1 MPGELM
7 RKILKEV
14 KEIPPLPTVVTK
26 VMQMTKDPEVSAAD
40 LNKVISQDQA
50 LTANLLKLCN
60 SAYYGL
66 PRVISNVTQAVMY
79 LGFHTVRN
87 LVLTSSMQDVFKS
100 EKGGYGYSS
109 NGLWKN
115 SVACGIAAQLVAKKV
130 RPGLNE
136 TAFTAGLLHDVAKVI
151 LARFASDQYH
161 AISDTQKKEGIPFI
175 QAEKK
180 VLGFDHAVL
189 GASIADAW
197 NFPQEL
203 IQAIGFHHAPAT
215 AKGQPILVVITHIA
229 DVAALDLGVGLED
242 PGVKYPLDP
251 VAAES
256 TGFGPNDLPP
266 LIAQL
271 SKSMEE
277 ATSFFGT

>member
-1 MPGELM
+1 MSNDLM
-7 RKILKEV
+7 RRILKEV

-87 LVLTSSMQDVFKS
+87 LVLTSSMQDVFKTD
-100 EKGGYGYSS
+100 KGGYGYQP
-109 NGLWKN
+109 NGLWEN
-115 SVACGIAAQLVAKKV
+115 SVACGIAAQLVAKKIH
-130 RPGLNE
+130 RQALSD

-151 LARFASDQYH
+151 LTRFASDQYPLILD
-161 AISDTQKKEGIPFI
+161 AMKADGLSYIE
-175 QAEKK
+175 AEKK
-180 VLGFDHAVL
+180 VLGFDHCVL
-189 GASIADAW
+189 GASIVDSW

-203 IQAIGFHHAPAT
+203 IQAIGFHHAPAN
-215 AKGQPILVVITHIA
+215 AKGKPILVMITHIA
-229 DVAALDLGVGLED
+229 DVAALKLGAGLED
-242 PGVKYPLDP
+242 DSLVYDMDP
-251 VAAES
+251 AAGEAV
-256 TGFGPNDLPP
+256 GFSDRDFEELMGDL
-266 LIAQL
+266 QR
-271 SKSMEE
+271 SMDD
-277 ATSFFGT
+277 ASIFVG